1 MAKNS
6 QRATGEIPLCKDEK
20 LPDHG
25 LFCCK
30 VEVPFFLAD
39 HKTSIT
45 IDKQVMTF

>member
-1 MAKNS
+1 MAKTA
-6 QRATGEIPLCKDEK
+6 RGRRVRYLCVKIEK
-20 LPDHG
+20 LPDYG
-25 LFCCK
+25 LFCCA